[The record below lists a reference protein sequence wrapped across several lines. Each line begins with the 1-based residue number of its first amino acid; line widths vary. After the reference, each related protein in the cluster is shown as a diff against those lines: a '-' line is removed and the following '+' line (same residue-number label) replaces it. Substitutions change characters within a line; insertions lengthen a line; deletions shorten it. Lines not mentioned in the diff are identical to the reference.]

1 MKSRK
6 SGPHVVRTDKA
17 RRFSLER
24 TAADKL
30 HKLSIGPIH
39 SKNQNATKMQNDGKK
54 TCTTY
59 NKQNFKM
66 FSASLNTDLFIRSR
80 QFLHN
85 DKTD

>member
-24 TAADKL
+24 TVADKL

-39 SKNQNATKMQNDGKK
+39 SKNIQNQNAK
-54 TCTTY
+54 
-59 NKQNFKM
+59 
-66 FSASLNTDLFIRSR
+66 
-80 QFLHN
+80 
-85 DKTD
+85 